1 MEHLVA
7 SVDIALRLMNI
18 IAEKGAMGLTEL
30 SRVSGINK
38 SRVYRLMCTLED
50 RHYIVKSGEPV
61 VYRLGYQA
69 LVVGRSAKEQN
80 TLVRLAG
87 PILDHLQS
95 MHDENLQIRVREHDE
110 MVQIMSRASMQ
121 PLQVRSRAGNR
132 RRLGEGASGEVLLA
146 FAPQAVQEIFIR
158 ENENGIG
165 FTDYLN
171 NIREKNIAITKGA
184 ITPGIWAFAVPVFD
198 ENMMCV
204 ASMSLS
210 APAERAMNK
219 ERQFIKSLVTC
230 SCELSAELACPKEH
244 LERAYT
250 ALNLESENDC

>member
-1 MEHLVA
+1 M
-7 SVDIALRLMNI
+7 
-18 IAEKGAMGLTEL
+18 
-30 SRVSGINK
+30 
-38 SRVYRLMCTLED
+38 
-50 RHYIVKSGEPV
+50 
-61 VYRLGYQA
+61 
-69 LVVGRSAKEQN
+69 
-80 TLVRLAG
+80 
-87 PILDHLQS
+87 
-95 MHDENLQIRVREHDE
+95 
-110 MVQIMSRASMQ
+110 
-121 PLQVRSRAGNR
+121 
-132 RRLGEGASGEVLLA
+132 
-146 FAPQAVQEIFIR
+146 QEIFIR